1 MNSIQILIIFCL
13 IIGLSNWYIYYETI
27 KQLKIN
33 KNYKYDDTI
42 FNIINKQIQEAKL
55 NEVSKNNNNND
66 NNNKINN
73 DNNNNDNNNKIN
85 NDNNNKI
92 NNDNNNDRLFKRDI
106 DVKYNVF
113 YPPERRYTPLY
124 NNNQPY
130 ILEKKSYNNYIN
142 YRQPEDVYYSPT
154 INIPS
159 RGYPDNYQIMGVLIE
174 DNKAS
179 AYNIFGRK
187 TFPGSNEYEYYI
199 QGKINNTDIKYPLK
213 IKKELEDNKELN
225 IPELGIFKI
234 KVYDYDSPKYI
245 PY

>member
-1 MNSIQILIIFCL
+1 MNTIQLLIIFCI

-42 FNIINKQIQEAKL
+42 INIINKQIQEAKI
-55 NEVSKNNNNND
+55 NEIPKNNNNYNNKD
-66 NNNKINN
+66 NNNKDKDKDKYNDNDKDN
-73 DNNNNDNNNKIN
+73 DNNK
-85 NDNNNKI
+85 
-92 NNDNNNDRLFKRDI
+92 DNNNDRLFKRDM

-113 YPPERRYTPLY
+113 YPPERRYTFLY

-130 ILEKKSYNNYIN
+130 ILEKKSYNNHIN
-142 YRQPEDVYYSPT
+142 YRQPEDVYYNPTT

>member
-13 IIGLSNWYIYYETI
+13 ILGLSNWYIYYETI

-33 KNYKYDDTI
+33 KNYNYDDTI
-42 FNIINKQIQEAKL
+42 INIVNKQIQKAKL
-55 NEVSKNNNNND
+55 KESSNNNYNYDDTIINIVNKQIQKAKINESS
-66 NNNKINN
+66 NNNS
-73 DNNNNDNNNKIN
+73 
-85 NDNNNKI
+85 
-92 NNDNNNDRLFKRDI
+92 NDRLFKRDV
-106 DVKYNVF
+106 DVKYNIF
-113 YPPERRYTPLY
+113 YPPERRYTQLY

-130 ILEKKSYNNYIN
+130 ILEKKPYNNHIN
-142 YRQPEDVYYSPT
+142 YRQPEDVYYNPTT

-179 AYNIFGRK
+179 AYNIFGRQ

-213 IKKELEDNKELN
+213 IKKELEDSKELN

-234 KVYDYDSPKYI
+234 KVYNYDSPKYI